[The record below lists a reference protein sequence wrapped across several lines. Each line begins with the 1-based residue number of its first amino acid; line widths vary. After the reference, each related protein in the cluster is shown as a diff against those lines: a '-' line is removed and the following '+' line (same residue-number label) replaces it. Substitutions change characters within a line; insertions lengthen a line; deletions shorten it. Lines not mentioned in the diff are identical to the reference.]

1 MNQNKLQ
8 VSGQFLYSFTVV
20 AKHMSFTKAAEDLC
34 ITQSAVSHRI
44 RCLEQELGFPL
55 FHRLTRKIILTEE
68 GKTLYGALDASL
80 KQIHET
86 IRNIQEAELQGD
98 LVIACAPSIA
108 GCWLLPLLPEF
119 QHEHPNISLHIRSG
133 NDLISYE
140 NEEGNADVAIYCGD
154 SITDGLHAT
163 PLLRDNLLPVCSQ
176 RYAREHDLIENPE
189 ALRNCELIHEHPEA
203 ANTPFYAGWEIWAN
217 WAGITGL
224 PLQSGYSFDRA
235 ELTAIAAKQG
245 LGVALGLALG
255 LLLLPVAVLLSR
267 RYGSAC
273 YCLAVCPLGLVANWL
288 GKIAPWRIRR
298 TDACMHCLACIRV
311 CRYGAL
317 TPERLKE
324 GRPGPGCTLCRD
336 CLSVCRHGGLAVTLY
351 GKTCG
356 AAESSFVVLLS
367 IMHTVFLAVARV

>member
-119 QHEHPNISLHIRSG
+119 QHEHPSISLHIRSG
-133 NDLISYE
+133 NDSS
-140 NEEGNADVAIYCGD
+140 VMRMKK
-154 SITDGLHAT
+154 AT
-163 PLLRDNLLPVCSQ
+163 RMWRS
-176 RYAREHDLIENPE
+176 
-189 ALRNCELIHEHPEA
+189 
-203 ANTPFYAGWEIWAN
+203 
-217 WAGITGL
+217 
-224 PLQSGYSFDRA
+224 
-235 ELTAIAAKQG
+235 IAATR
-245 LGVALGLALG
+245 
-255 LLLLPVAVLLSR
+255 LP
-267 RYGSAC
+267 
-273 YCLAVCPLGLVANWL
+273 
-288 GKIAPWRIRR
+288 
-298 TDACMHCLACIRV
+298 T
-311 CRYGAL
+311 
-317 TPERLKE
+317 
-324 GRPGPGCTLCRD
+324 GCTRRRFCGTT
-336 CLSVCRHGGLAVTLY
+336 CCPYAPSVTR
-351 GKTCG
+351 G
-356 AAESSFVVLLS
+356 A
-367 IMHTVFLAVARV
+367 

>member
-1 MNQNKLQ
+1 M
-8 VSGQFLYSFTVV
+8 
-20 AKHMSFTKAAEDLC
+20 
-34 ITQSAVSHRI
+34 
-44 RCLEQELGFPL
+44 
-55 FHRLTRKIILTEE
+55 
-68 GKTLYGALDASL
+68 
-80 KQIHET
+80 
-86 IRNIQEAELQGD
+86 
-98 LVIACAPSIA
+98 
-108 GCWLLPLLPEF
+108 
-119 QHEHPNISLHIRSG
+119 
-133 NDLISYE
+133 
-140 NEEGNADVAIYCGD
+140 
-154 SITDGLHAT
+154 
-163 PLLRDNLLPVCSQ
+163 
-176 RYAREHDLIENPE
+176 
-189 ALRNCELIHEHPEA
+189 
-203 ANTPFYAGWEIWAN
+203 
-217 WAGITGL
+217 
-224 PLQSGYSFDRA
+224 
-235 ELTAIAAKQG
+235 
-245 LGVALGLALG
+245 
-255 LLLLPVAVLLSR
+255 PVAVLLSR